1 MIMDIESIGRHNSE
15 WLDWAVEQ
23 IVMKLSLKYD
33 RFTSDEL
40 RSKMVKRKRFPV
52 HQNTIGVAFKIAAQL
67 GMIERVG
74 FTRSMW
80 PTNNHRMISVW
91 KGTVQ

>member
-1 MIMDIESIGRHNSE
+1 MIMDMESIGRHNQE

-40 RSKMVKRKRFPV
+40 RSKMVKRKRFPA
-52 HQNTIGVAFKIAAQL
+52 H
-67 GMIERVG
+67 
-74 FTRSMW
+74 
-80 PTNNHRMISVW
+80 
-91 KGTVQ
+91 

>member
-1 MIMDIESIGRHNSE
+1 MDMESIGRHNQE

-40 RSKMVKRKRFPV
+40 RSKMVKRKRFPA